1 MSILNGGML
10 PKEDKYGHMAG
21 QVSIIWCTS
30 ANPVLPLFRYHFPC
44 FCLSTCSILT
54 TNYLDIADTQIPKH
68 KAGADTRKY
77 SQSLNTHPNRP
88 QVSSIKSKTVEN
100 RLENFQIKDKK

>member
-1 MSILNGGML
+1 ML